1 MVSLVPS
8 ATTPS
13 GSSRFPSPSDHTA
26 DHKKHLYMYIHQ
38 GFIQDILLGGGG
50 GGGG

>member
-26 DHKKHLYMYIHQ
+26 DHKKTLVHVYTS
-38 GFIQDILLGGGG
+38 GFYTGYFAWGGGG
-50 GGGG
+50 GIV